1 MVTCLG
7 VIGAELPRCL
17 NLRGAHMRGMSHA
30 HPKIKSK
37 SQRAAV
43 QWCMADDGPWRKF
56 AGHLQGGYK
65 RLSFS
70 FQQEWGLLWL
80 RRLWTVHINIYLIE
94 AQHFIPNCRMYSIDY
109 TKHF

>member
-1 MVTCLG
+1 MSGGDRRG
-7 VIGAELPRCL
+7 VATLLKFKR
-17 NLRGAHMRGMSHA
+17 RSHA
-30 HPKIKSK
+30 RYESCTSKIKSK

-109 TKHF
+109 TERF